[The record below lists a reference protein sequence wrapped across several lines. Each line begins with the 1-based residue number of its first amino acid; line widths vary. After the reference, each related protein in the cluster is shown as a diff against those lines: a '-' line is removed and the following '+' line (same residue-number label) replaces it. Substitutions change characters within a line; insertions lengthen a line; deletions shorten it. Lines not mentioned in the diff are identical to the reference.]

1 MTAPTPSPS
10 AALPGAFQAH
20 SLDQVK
26 AALALAHGGT
36 AAAADDAAEAPESDT
51 FRHFSRISGR
61 LPAVPGR
68 VACGDCAPSR
78 GRLAAGRAAP
88 EPSGLLQRGG
98 LRGACWTLPNC
109 VKIGLDGCRWRT
121 RDKLRLSSEHSD
133 SIRRSGCC
141 TGDRNAFRCPRR

>member
-20 SLDQVK
+20 SLDQVMV
-26 AALALAHGGT
+26 ALALAHGGT

-51 FRHFSRISGR
+51 FRHFSRTSGR

-78 GRLAAGRAAP
+78 GRLAAGRRLPSRAGCSSAGVSAVPVGLHPTALRSGWTAADG
-88 EPSGLLQRGG
+88 EPG
-98 LRGACWTLPNC
+98 TNC
-109 VKIGLDGCRWRT
+109 V
-121 RDKLRLSSEHSD
+121 
-133 SIRRSGCC
+133 
-141 TGDRNAFRCPRR
+141 

>member
-36 AAAADDAAEAPESDT
+36 ATAADDAAEAPEFDT
-51 FRHFSRISGR
+51 FRHFSRIPGG

-78 GRLAAGRAAP
+78 GPLAAGRRLPSRAGCSSAGVSAVPVGFHPIQLQSGWTAADG
-88 EPSGLLQRGG
+88 EPR
-98 LRGACWTLPNC
+98 TNC
-109 VKIGLDGCRWRT
+109 V
-121 RDKLRLSSEHSD
+121 
-133 SIRRSGCC
+133 
-141 TGDRNAFRCPRR
+141 

>member
-20 SLDQVK
+20 ALDQVK

-36 AAAADDAAEAPESDT
+36 ATAAAEAPESDT
-51 FRHFSRISGR
+51 FRHFSRIPGG

-78 GRLAAGRAAP
+78 GRLAAGRRL
-88 EPSGLLQRGG
+88 PSR
-98 LRGACWTLPNC
+98 A
-109 VKIGLDGCRWRT
+109 GC
-121 RDKLRLSSEHSD
+121 SSAGVSQ
-133 SIRRSGCC
+133 
-141 TGDRNAFRCPRR
+141 